1 VGKGWWPVIYIY
13 IYRHTHTQ
21 PTTLSADMCSLVTST
36 HCFSPPPFS
45 YFPHGPSLAGPHN
58 SLLSRMSSH
67 LYSLRNCCLV
77 VFLNLVSVDIR
88 RFCGSSWPGTTSA
101 KVSHELFSSSSSLAR
116 QPYVDPGLPQKLLP
130 AKVSGYCFFR
140 FCDKSFPGWGCQPHA
155 QPPATLEGRCSLLG
169 LSPLAD

>member
-1 VGKGWWPVIYIY
+1 MTCHIYI
-13 IYRHTHTQ
+13 
-21 PTTLSADMCSLVTST
+21 TTLSADMCPLVTST

-58 SLLSRMSSH
+58 SLLSSTSSH

-88 RFCGSSWPGTTSA
+88 HFCGSSWPGTTSA
-101 KVSHELFSSSSSLAR
+101 KVSHELFSSSSSSSSLVW
-116 QPYVDPGLPQKLLP
+116 QPCVDPGLPQKLLP
-130 AKVSGYCFFR
+130 AKVSGYCFR

-155 QPPATLEGRCSLLG
+155 QPPATLEGWYSLSG